1 MTFNRLLKYTFRFLF
16 LQSLLT
22 YITIYYFDNFLIP
35 NKDLYQD
42 VKGYTFRNQ
51 IDANLLEAAGINEWE
66 KIHVLD
72 VTNGSRLETYVVK
85 APAGSGQICVNGA
98 AAHLVKPGNMVI
110 LVTYE
115 GIASE
120 NISTHTPT
128 IVHVNAKNEVVDISF
143 EQEAS
148 SKYIEC

>member
-1 MTFNRLLKYTFRFLF
+1 MRIVLSSKIHRATVTDADIDYVG
-16 LQSLLT
+16 S
-22 YITIYYFDNFLIP
+22 IS
-35 NKDLYQD
+35 
-42 VKGYTFRNQ
+42 

>member
-1 MTFNRLLKYTFRFLF
+1 MRIVLSSKIHRATVTDADIDYVG
-16 LQSLLT
+16 S
-22 YITIYYFDNFLIP
+22 IS
-35 NKDLYQD
+35 
-42 VKGYTFRNQ
+42 

-148 SKYIEC
+148 SK